1 VSARR
6 AARRPRLG
14 GRRLLLV
21 AALVAFGAVGAALGL
36 PSSNV
41 LPAGAVAPADR
52 AAAAGGP
59 QAPNDALRA
68 KALGGATEVSPEA
81 LERAAAQAAAIHSV
95 GGSWDYVGADNIGG
109 RVTDVV
115 VDSSQANT
123 IYVASAGGGV
133 WKSTDAG
140 MTYTTAWP
148 NDYPQA
154 IGSLARGSD
163 GTLWAGTGEA
173 NASGGGITYV
183 GDGVHKSTD
192 GGMTWKNV
200 GLEHAGMIGR
210 IAVDPAD
217 PNVVLVAASGSIYS
231 TGGTRGLYRTT
242 NGGKKWKAVLV
253 PDLDAA
259 PYTGAVDVAF
269 DPVNPNRVY
278 ATLWD
283 HHRNS
288 YLRPYGGIGSGL
300 YVTDNALARSRRK
313 LPGSGSATR
322 TSPGRSR
329 PTTRRRV
336 ASTSP
341 RRSAAWVSRSPRATT
356 RAST

>member
-1 VSARR
+1 MWRIQRR
-6 AARRPRLG
+6 ATKGR
-14 GRRLLLV
+14 GRRRRLTVVGIGVLLV
-21 AALVAFGAVGAALGL
+21 AFSLVGARAL
-36 PSSNV
+36 SSTDRV
-41 LPAGAVAPADR
+41 PAGAM
-52 AAAAGGP
+52 AAVED
-59 QAPNDALRA
+59 DAQVPPDYMSTR
-68 KALGGATEVSPEA
+68 ALGGAATVTRA
-81 LERAAAQAAAIHSV
+81 MLRRAAAQASAISAT
-95 GGSWDYVGADNIGG
+95 GGSWEYVGANNIGG

-115 VDSSQANT
+115 VDPAHADT
-123 IYVASAGGGV
+123 IYVGTAGGGV

-140 MTYTTAWP
+140 LTYTEAWP
-148 NDYPQA
+148 ADYPQA
-154 IGSLARGSD
+154 IGAMARGSD

-183 GDGVHKSTD
+183 GDGVYKSTD
-192 GGMTWKNV
+192 GGQTWKNV

-217 PNVVLVAASGSIYS
+217 PDIVLVAASGSIYS
-231 TGGTRGLYRTT
+231 MGGTRGLYRTVDA
-242 NGGKKWKAVLV
+242 GKHWRAVLV

-300 YVTDNALARSRRK
+300 YVTDNALEKKADD
-313 LPGSGSATR
+313 
-322 TSPGRSR
+322 
-329 PTTRRRV
+329 V
-336 ASTSP
+336 A
-341 RRSAAWVSRSPRATT
+341 W
-356 RAST
+356 